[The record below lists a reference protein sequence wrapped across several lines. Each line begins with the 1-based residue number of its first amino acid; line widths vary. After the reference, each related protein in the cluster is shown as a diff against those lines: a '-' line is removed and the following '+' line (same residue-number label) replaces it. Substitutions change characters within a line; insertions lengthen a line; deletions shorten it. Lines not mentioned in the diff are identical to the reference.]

1 MINALMPGE
10 HDWIQSYDWTKGPVA
25 SSAGAPWTPS
35 PSVPAMAAQSAR
47 GANVPGKKPN
57 PLMNA
62 LGVAATTLFSNDPA
76 ASFQRKRDMQLG
88 NALALNDYEGAAQMA
103 LKAGNLDQGM
113 ALRDAG
119 TAYAEQQKKKEEEL
133 LAKRAEAAKGERK
146 RSGVIAF
153 LASCIAEL
161 RRVQWPDRETLIQ
174 ATAVTLVFVIVAAL
188 YLGVLDLAFNWLV
201 QRVI

>member
-1 MINALMPGE
+1 MAKSRAQKKAERKAREEAERKGQGAPE
-10 HDWIQSYDWTKGPVA
+10 SDSQAQHDTQVPKSGDIAEIEAVEAGMA
-25 SSAGAPWTPS
+25 AGAPEESLETPDA
-35 PSVPAMAAQSAR
+35 P
-47 GANVPGKKPN
+47 KK
-57 PLMNA
+57 
-62 LGVAATTLFSNDPA
+62 SRIE
-76 ASFQRKRDMQLG
+76 SREEKRKKKEAEKR
-88 NALALNDYEGAAQMA
+88 A
-103 LKAGNLDQGM
+103 KA
-113 ALRDAG
+113 
-119 TAYAEQQKKKEEEL
+119 EQKKKEEEL

-146 RSGVIAF
+146 RTGVIAF

>member
-1 MINALMPGE
+1 MRARVHVFGKRALSL
-10 HDWIQSYDWTKGPVA
+10 ILVSALFLPVA
-25 SSAGAPWTPS
+25 FANQALSKTRKPS
-35 PSVPAMAAQSAR
+35 I
-47 GANVPGKKPN
+47 
-57 PLMNA
+57 
-62 LGVAATTLFSNDPA
+62 
-76 ASFQRKRDMQLG
+76 
-88 NALALNDYEGAAQMA
+88 
-103 LKAGNLDQGM
+103 
-113 ALRDAG
+113 
-119 TAYAEQQKKKEEEL
+119 AEINEAKKKEAEKRAKAEQKQKEEDL

>member
-1 MINALMPGE
+1 MAKSRAQKKAERKAREEAERKGQGTPE
-10 HDWIQSYDWTKGPVA
+10 SDSQAQHDTQVPKSGDIAEIEAVEAGIA
-25 SSAGAPWTPS
+25 AGASEEALETPDA
-35 PSVPAMAAQSAR
+35 P
-47 GANVPGKKPN
+47 KK
-57 PLMNA
+57 
-62 LGVAATTLFSNDPA
+62 SRIE
-76 ASFQRKRDMQLG
+76 SREEKRKKKEAEKR
-88 NALALNDYEGAAQMA
+88 A
-103 LKAGNLDQGM
+103 KA
-113 ALRDAG
+113 
-119 TAYAEQQKKKEEEL
+119 EQKKKEEEL

-146 RSGVIAF
+146 RTGVIAF

>member
-1 MINALMPGE
+1 MAKSRAQKKAERKAREEAERKGQGAPE
-10 HDWIQSYDWTKGPVA
+10 SDSQAQHDTQVPKSGDIAEIEAVEAGIA
-25 SSAGAPWTPS
+25 AGAPEEALETPDA
-35 PSVPAMAAQSAR
+35 P
-47 GANVPGKKPN
+47 KK
-57 PLMNA
+57 
-62 LGVAATTLFSNDPA
+62 SRIE
-76 ASFQRKRDMQLG
+76 SREEKRKKKEAEKR
-88 NALALNDYEGAAQMA
+88 A
-103 LKAGNLDQGM
+103 KA
-113 ALRDAG
+113 
-119 TAYAEQQKKKEEEL
+119 EQKKKEEEL

>member
-1 MINALMPGE
+1 MAKSRAQKKAERKAREEAERKGQGAPE
-10 HDWIQSYDWTKGPVA
+10 SDSRAQHDTQVPKSGDIAEIEAVEAGIA
-25 SSAGAPWTPS
+25 AGAPEEALETPDA
-35 PSVPAMAAQSAR
+35 P
-47 GANVPGKKPN
+47 KK
-57 PLMNA
+57 
-62 LGVAATTLFSNDPA
+62 SRIE
-76 ASFQRKRDMQLG
+76 SREEKRKKKEAEKR
-88 NALALNDYEGAAQMA
+88 A
-103 LKAGNLDQGM
+103 KA
-113 ALRDAG
+113 
-119 TAYAEQQKKKEEEL
+119 EQKKKEEEL
-133 LAKRAEAAKGERK
+133 LAKRAEAAKGEKK

>member
-1 MINALMPGE
+1 MAKSRAQKKAERKAREEAERKGQE
-10 HDWIQSYDWTKGPVA
+10 ATESDSQAQHDTQVPKSGDIAEIEAVEAGIA
-25 SSAGAPWTPS
+25 AGASEEALETPDA
-35 PSVPAMAAQSAR
+35 P
-47 GANVPGKKPN
+47 KK
-57 PLMNA
+57 
-62 LGVAATTLFSNDPA
+62 SRIE
-76 ASFQRKRDMQLG
+76 SREEKRKKKEAEKR
-88 NALALNDYEGAAQMA
+88 A
-103 LKAGNLDQGM
+103 K
-113 ALRDAG
+113 
-119 TAYAEQQKKKEEEL
+119 AEQKQKEEEL

>member
-1 MINALMPGE
+1 MAKSRAQRKAERKAREEAERKGQGAPE
-10 HDWIQSYDWTKGPVA
+10 SDSQAQHDTQVPKSGDIAEIEAVEAGIA
-25 SSAGAPWTPS
+25 AGASEEALETPDA
-35 PSVPAMAAQSAR
+35 P
-47 GANVPGKKPN
+47 KK
-57 PLMNA
+57 
-62 LGVAATTLFSNDPA
+62 SRIE
-76 ASFQRKRDMQLG
+76 SREEKRKKKEAEKR
-88 NALALNDYEGAAQMA
+88 A
-103 LKAGNLDQGM
+103 KA
-113 ALRDAG
+113 
-119 TAYAEQQKKKEEEL
+119 EQKKKEEEL

-201 QRVI
+201 QSVI